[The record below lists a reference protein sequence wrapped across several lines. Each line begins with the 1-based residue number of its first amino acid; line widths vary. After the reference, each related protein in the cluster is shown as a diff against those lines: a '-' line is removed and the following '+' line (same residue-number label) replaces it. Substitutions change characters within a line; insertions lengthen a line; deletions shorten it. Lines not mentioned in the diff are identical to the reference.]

1 MSIYLSENAFR
12 VLIILGSTIDFTHPQ
27 FLFISKNL
35 LVQLSEVVKSGASSL
50 GSPNREAQVMLI
62 NAVKDVASALADLM
76 QSTKSASGKNI
87 HDPAM
92 HHLKESAKVSE
103 KIITFSKEINNLKFL
118 KKKKQFKF
126 LKKKNVFISI
136 FVWILHF

>member
-1 MSIYLSENAFR
+1 MSELYVYAFR
-12 VLIILGSTIDFTHPQ
+12 VLIILGITTRRSIHTTDFTHTQ

-103 KIITFSKEINNLKFL
+103 KIITFL
-118 KKKKQFKF
+118 KKK
-126 LKKKNVFISI
+126 
-136 FVWILHF
+136 

>member
-1 MSIYLSENAFR
+1 MLLKEQVLNSLYTTLHFGFWELHGKTQSSDTLHTTRSIH
-12 VLIILGSTIDFTHPQ
+12 TTDFTHPQ

-103 KIITFSKEINNLKFL
+103 KIITFFQKEI
-118 KKKKQFKF
+118 
-126 LKKKNVFISI
+126 SI
-136 FVWILHF
+136 ILNS

>member
-1 MSIYLSENAFR
+1 MSIVSFRKCLSGFDNFGVLLPDPSILLLFL
-12 VLIILGSTIDFTHPQ
+12 VLILEFI
-27 FLFISKNL
+27 FISKNL

-103 KIITFSKEINNLKFL
+103 KIITFF
-118 KKKKQFKF
+118 KKK
-126 LKKKNVFISI
+126 
-136 FVWILHF
+136 